1 MLVSSSEPA
10 KMSVETTKRSFPR
23 KSETEITVLPDRPNA
38 LLKPRLP
45 PANSVENLRLY
56 GLGGCASVL
65 SGSRN
70 GRSPSARR
78 CRRSSVRTLSTAAML
93 SR

>member
-1 MLVSSSEPA
+1 MFASSSEPA
-10 KMSVETTKRSFPR
+10 NRSVDTTKRSLPR

-38 LLKPRLP
+38 LLNPRLP
-45 PANSVENLRLY
+45 PANSVENLRRY
-56 GLGGCASVL
+56 GFGGCASVL

-70 GRSPSARR
+70 GSFAERTSMPA
-78 CRRSSVRTLSTAAML
+78 SSVRTLSTAAML